1 MLDQVWS
8 FVESLKAFW
17 VEFSAMIPRVAGA
30 LFLLILGWIVAR
42 VVRKV
47 VIKVLRTVRLD
58 IAAEKTGV
66 DDALMQGGV
75 QYTAVTI
82 LGSLTYW
89 FIMVTVTL
97 AVLNSFG
104 LQSALEMFNK
114 IVAYVPRLIV
124 GVLVLMFGALFAKF
138 VQGVASTYLN
148 NIGIQGA
155 HVFSTIAQW
164 AVLVFVGSVALDQL
178 AIGGQ
183 ILASGFQIAFGALC
197 LALALA
203 FGLGG
208 KEWAAHILEKI
219 WKK

>member
-1 MLDQVWS
+1 VGKRL
-8 FVESLKAFW
+8 LKAFW
-17 VEFSAMIPRVAGA
+17 VEFSALLPRLTGA
-30 LFLLILGWIVAR
+30 LILLILGWIVAR
-42 VVRKV
+42 VVRKML
-47 VIKVLRTVRLD
+47 IKILKFIRLD
-58 IAAEKTGV
+58 VAAEKTGV
-66 DDALMQGGV
+66 DDVLIQGGIHF
-75 QYTAVTI
+75 TTVTI
-82 LGSLTYW
+82 LANLAYW
-89 FIMVTVTL
+89 FIILTVTL

-155 HVFSTIAQW
+155 QIFSTIAQW
-164 AVLVFVGSVALDQL
+164 AVLIFIGSVALDQL

-197 LALALA
+197 FALALA

-208 KEWAAHILEKI
+208 REWAAHILEKM